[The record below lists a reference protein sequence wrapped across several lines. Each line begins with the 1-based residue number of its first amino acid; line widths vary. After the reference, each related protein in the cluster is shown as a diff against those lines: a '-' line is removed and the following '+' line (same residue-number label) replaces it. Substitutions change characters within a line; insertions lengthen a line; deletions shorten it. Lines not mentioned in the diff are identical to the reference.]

1 MFPDSDALPATAP
14 ADMPVSV
21 LIARLVALAG
31 QDAELRAVLRGVAG
45 EFLRLTE
52 PSSAATETNGEMAAK
67 QAAAEPVIALAQAC
81 AGAARR
87 ATHVALSGAPGI
99 EIPIEFARR
108 IVTKENDLPWIEARC
123 RLKAEGSH
131 WAAARQ
137 QRLRDGAPFDTEIE
151 PKDRE
156 IIAKAQSLPN
166 CFLWM
171 NHFTAPVPPD
181 LRCWEDVAGCFESA
195 AMAVALLRQVIEK
208 GDEYRAFLEKAIDL
222 TAEAQSALR
231 LAVEMVE
238 AKPDNDQYNLFKW
251 LRQMATE
258 EQVYIQR
265 YMRLDDPADPTR
277 WHDLQERVGQLDAE
291 IDALRQRDKQHTK
304 LFTKAQYHARLIRD
318 GKGTAGDWNKVVEV
332 VDTLVGQGT
341 PPSSTDL
348 RDMLLPIV
356 DDLPETSEPPEGLRR
371 VLVEIDRH
379 LAAQSAPAPQVLR
392 ETTSDEVRKAAELYK
407 DKTLVLIG
415 GDRRPNAYAALKT
428 ALGLKELVWISTREH
443 ELTEYFVPFIA
454 RPDVD
459 AVLLAIRWSSHSY
472 GDVKVICDK
481 HGKEFFRL
489 PAGYN
494 PNQVAHQLLQ
504 HARE

>member
-1 MFPDSDALPATAP
+1 LEARPAPVAAP
-14 ADMPVSV
+14 A
-21 LIARLVALAG
+21 
-31 QDAELRAVLRGVAG
+31 
-45 EFLRLTE
+45 
-52 PSSAATETNGEMAAK
+52 
-67 QAAAEPVIALAQAC
+67 
-81 AGAARR
+81 
-87 ATHVALSGAPGI
+87 HVALPSAPGI
-99 EIPIEFARR
+99 EIPVEWARR
-108 IVTKENDLPWIEARC
+108 LVTKENDLQWIEARC
-123 RLKAEGSH
+123 RLKAEGAR

-137 QRLRDGAPFDTEIE
+137 RRMRDGAPFDTEIE

-156 IIAKAQSLPN
+156 IIAKAQVLPN

-181 LRCWEDVAGCFESA
+181 LQCWEDVAGCFEA
-195 AMAVALLRQVIEK
+195 ASMAVSLLRQVIDR

-258 EQVYIQR
+258 QQVYIQR
-265 YMRLDDPADPTR
+265 YMRLDDPADPAH
-277 WHDLQERVGQLDAE
+277 WHDLQERIGQLDAE
-291 IDALRQRDKQHTK
+291 IDALRQRDKQRTK
-304 LFTKAQYHARLIRD
+304 LLTRGQYHARLIRD
-318 GKGTAGDWNKVVEV
+318 GKGTAGDWNKVIEA

-341 PPSSTDL
+341 QPSNTEL

-356 DDLPETSEPPEGLRR
+356 DDLPESDDLPEGLRR
-371 VLVEIDRH
+371 VLIEIDRH
-379 LAAQSAPAPQVLR
+379 LAAQAAPAPQVLR
-392 ETTSDEVRKAAELYK
+392 EASEEVRKAAELYK

-415 GDRRPNAYAALKT
+415 GDRRPNAYAALKS
-428 ALGLKELVWISTREH
+428 AFGLKELVWISTREP
-443 ELTEYFVPFIA
+443 ESTEYFVPFIA

-472 GDVKVICDK
+472 GDLKAICDK
-481 HGKEFFRL
+481 YGKEFFRL

-504 HARE
+504 QRSGRSQPAANSTPP